1 MSFDEKQQ
9 EWYFSVVD
17 AITVL
22 TDSKD
27 AAAYWRKIKQRMK
40 AEGSETVTNC
50 HALKMRA
57 IDGKMRMT
65 DVVNKDQLSQLAQS
79 ISSPKTKSF
88 IEWIEQTDKSD
99 DGAALMQDSEDQ
111 VIGGEIVLYQS
122 DEKVNLQVRLEDD
135 TVWLTQAQ
143 IVDLFQSSK
152 GNISEH
158 IANIFEQEELEEGAT
173 VRDFR
178 TVQSEGGRMVTRMLT
193 YYNLDVIISVG
204 FRVNAK
210 RGVRFRQW
218 ANRVLR
224 EHLLRGY
231 TVNQRL
237 SQLENRIDERF
248 VKQHDEI
255 QSIKQTLSDHQ
266 EKIDFFVRTN
276 QPPVEGI
283 FFDGQIFDA
292 YRFVNDLVRKA
303 KSSIVLIDDEV
314 YHIGASLK
322 DLGKKWFAFTL
333 MHDITAAELICRIS
347 GSATA

>member
-1 MSFDEKQQ
+1 MSYQDAIKQFEGRDIRMSFDEEQQ

-65 DVVNKDQLSQLAQS
+65 DVVNKDQLSQFAQS

-158 IANIFEQEELEEGAT
+158 ITNIFEQEELEEGAT

-178 TVQSEGGRMVTRMLT
+178 TVQTEGGRMVTSQQLQ
-193 YYNLDVIISVG
+193 LDID
-204 FRVNAK
+204 RHNA
-210 RGVRFRQW
+210 QYQ
-218 ANRVLR
+218 A
-224 EHLLRGY
+224 
-231 TVNQRL
+231 
-237 SQLENRIDERF
+237 
-248 VKQHDEI
+248 
-255 QSIKQTLSDHQ
+255 
-266 EKIDFFVRTN
+266 
-276 QPPVEGI
+276 
-283 FFDGQIFDA
+283 
-292 YRFVNDLVRKA
+292 
-303 KSSIVLIDDEV
+303 
-314 YHIGASLK
+314 
-322 DLGKKWFAFTL
+322 
-333 MHDITAAELICRIS
+333 
-347 GSATA
+347 GSARGGRNSQTQGGRPLARAHAR

>member
-1 MSFDEKQQ
+1 MGKIDAIKQFEGKDIRMSFDDEQQ

-17 AITVL
+17 AVAVL

-27 AAAYWRKIKQRMK
+27 AAVYWRKIKQRMK

-65 DVVNKDQLSQLAQS
+65 DVVNKDQLSQFAQS
-79 ISSPKTKSF
+79 ISSPVTESF
-88 IEWIEQTDKSD
+88 IEWIEQVSKEQDTDFGISQEPQNKAIS
-99 DGAALMQDSEDQ
+99 
-111 VIGGEIVLYQS
+111 GEIVLYQADS
-122 DEKVNLQVRLEDD
+122 SVSLEVRLENE

-143 IVDLFQSSK
+143 IVELFQSSK

-178 TVQSEGGRMVTRMLT
+178 TVQTEGGRMVTRTLT

-231 TVNQRL
+231 TVNQ
-237 SQLENRIDERF
+237 QLLQLGYNGEYTRELKIVEKFGCMGKVLYLCKQNRTT
-248 VKQHDEI
+248 
-255 QSIKQTLSDHQ
+255 S
-266 EKIDFFVRTN
+266 
-276 QPPVEGI
+276 
-283 FFDGQIFDA
+283 
-292 YRFVNDLVRKA
+292 RKSLYECN
-303 KSSIVLIDDEV
+303 KRRQYSVDVLT
-314 YHIGASLK
+314 
-322 DLGKKWFAFTL
+322 FA
-333 MHDITAAELICRIS
+333 R
-347 GSATA
+347 